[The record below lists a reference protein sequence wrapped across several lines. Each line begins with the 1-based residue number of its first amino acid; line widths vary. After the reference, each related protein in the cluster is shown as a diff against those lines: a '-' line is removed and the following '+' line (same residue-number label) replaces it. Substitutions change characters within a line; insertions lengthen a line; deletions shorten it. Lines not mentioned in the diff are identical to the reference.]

1 MLQADISGCLLPSVS
16 PNNVMCKAD
25 LELHGDIPN
34 DLELSNSLWFNMV
47 TTLTVG
53 YGDVTPS
60 SHLAR

>member
-1 MLQADISGCLLPSVS
+1 
-16 PNNVMCKAD
+16 MCKAD
-25 LELHGDIPN
+25 LELHGDVPN